1 MMLLPVALLV
11 DSSGIPQESRMSPD
25 MVGTVRPYTFDGTRG
40 MRFCEVWLATPEGIF
55 MYSTTG
61 LNDCP
66 AAAWNALDIEKI
78 KAQTGAQAVF
88 KNGPH
93 FWVSDTLIVE
103 LGATKEFGGMKAR
116 YVGMLPAELVRGKSG
131 GAGEGEPYKVYH
143 PKKAGKITYS
153 KGKPVFE
160 LVGPDGASYVMQA
173 AGALVDPNL
182 TYESLAT
189 LGDKLK
195 LAPGWKYHVRNLDN
209 DLVFDFP
216 KGTVVTAVSDDLRN
230 IYNLAPKRD
239 TPR

>member
-1 MMLLPVALLV
+1 MKVLETEFALWLGRRNHPRWRV
-11 DSSGIPQESRMSPD
+11 RQISAAGI
-25 MVGTVRPYTFDGTRG
+25 
-40 MRFCEVWLATPEGIF
+40 L
-55 MYSTTG
+55 
-61 LNDCP
+61 
-66 AAAWNALDIEKI
+66 
-78 KAQTGAQAVF
+78 
-88 KNGPH
+88 
-93 FWVSDTLIVE
+93 
-103 LGATKEFGGMKAR
+103 AR

-131 GAGEGEPYKVYH
+131 GAGEGEAYKVYH
-143 PKKAGKITYS
+143 PKKAGKFTYS

-195 LAPGWKYHVRNLDN
+195 PAPGWKYRVRNLDN
-209 DLVFDFP
+209 DLAIDYP

-239 TPR
+239 TPVKGREMS